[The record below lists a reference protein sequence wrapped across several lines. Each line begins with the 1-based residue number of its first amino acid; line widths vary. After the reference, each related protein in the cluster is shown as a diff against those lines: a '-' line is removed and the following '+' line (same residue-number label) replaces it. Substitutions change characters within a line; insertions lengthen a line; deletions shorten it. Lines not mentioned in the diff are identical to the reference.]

1 MLKMA
6 ERMPKRRQVELAELV
21 ENKLSLEAELNEKNV
36 YYNFWLEKGKLCIL
50 KSNCEL
56 VLTQL
61 LLF

>member
-36 YYNFWLEKGKLCIL
+36 YYNF
-50 KSNCEL
+50 
-56 VLTQL
+56 
-61 LLF
+61 